1 MRFISGM
8 VNVPVVTVFDIELPE
23 IIPVSIEDKTDA
35 LAGPPRNEPRSATA
49 TLINQ
54 LPPPA
59 RSRSAPNSTK
69 RKIIVV
75 DTPSA
80 TPKTPS
86 VCIQ

>member
-59 RSRSAPNSTK
+59 RSRSAGRRRSPARSLASDESD
-69 RKIIVV
+69 R
-75 DTPSA
+75 DRDGDLFF
-80 TPKTPS
+80 
-86 VCIQ
+86 Q

>member
-1 MRFISGM
+1 M
-8 VNVPVVTVFDIELPE
+8 VDDPD
-23 IIPVSIEDKTDA
+23 IIPVNIEDKTAA
-35 LAGPPRNEPRSATA
+35 LAGPPLRAPRSEIA

-59 RSRSAPNSTK
+59 FSKRDPNNTNK
-69 RKIIVV
+69 KIIVV
-75 DTPSA
+75 DTPKA